1 MVEFFPVNVPGETLK
16 DVLDRLLRAH
26 HLDPT
31 GRHLELLF
39 PITNATVTG
48 LGGQDELEAQ
58 LGPLNQTVQGVLQ
71 RNGMPQEMA
80 QQVEGNV
87 VTGEEKTLPSDL
99 VGRDDYIIYASMPH
113 ATLL

>member
-1 MVEFFPVNVPGETLK
+1 
-16 DVLDRLLRAH
+16 
-26 HLDPT
+26 
-31 GRHLELLF
+31 
-39 PITNATVTG
+39 
-48 LGGQDELEAQ
+48 
-58 LGPLNQTVQGVLQ
+58 LNQTVQGVLQ

-80 QQVEGNV
+80 QQVKGNV